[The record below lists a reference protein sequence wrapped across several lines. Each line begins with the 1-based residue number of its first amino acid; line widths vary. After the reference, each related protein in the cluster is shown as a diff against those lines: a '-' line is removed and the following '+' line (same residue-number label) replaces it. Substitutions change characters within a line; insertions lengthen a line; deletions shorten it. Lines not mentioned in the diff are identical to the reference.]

1 MALRFL
7 VIAAAIILLAAIA
20 ICSLA
25 PSPNMREM
33 WWIPEWVGE
42 WADRNGNFRNMPVF
56 AVFAALLF
64 FAWNL
69 LSPFSDIRP
78 PTSAK
83 SLGLPSA
90 SPHAVSKTRLFVSRL
105 LVLRRAAL
113 CFCAAA
119 LLGASLEA
127 LQLLLPNRHADPMD
141 LLWMTLGA
149 STGAFGSA
157 YIFKLFA
164 PSLPATSNP

>member
-1 MALRFL
+1 MPLRFFA
-7 VIAAAIILLAAIA
+7 IAAAIILLAAIA

-33 WWIPEWVGE
+33 WWIPEWLGA
-42 WADRNGNFRNMPVF
+42 WADRHGNFRNFP
-56 AVFAALLF
+56 VFAAL
-64 FAWNL
+64 
-69 LSPFSDIRP
+69 
-78 PTSAK
+78 
-83 SLGLPSA
+83 
-90 SPHAVSKTRLFVSRL
+90 
-105 LVLRRAAL
+105 
-113 CFCAAA
+113 AA
-119 LLGASLEA
+119 LLFLVFSLLPASFYSSLKLKFQPFSFRTALRAAVCASALGIALEVA
-127 LQLLLPNRHADPMD
+127 QLLLPNRHADPMD